1 MLSMSSG
8 GTASPATGGWFF
20 LVDENLPRLLAS
32 QLRTAGYQAEDV
44 REVGL
49 GAHPDADVW
58 RYARG
63 QARIIITQDS
73 DFADI
78 RAYPPP
84 HAGIVIADLP
94 DRLVIAAKMQ
104 VILDGLAS
112 LVGQSL
118 ANAIVTI
125 APGKV
130 RVRR

>member
-1 MLSMSSG
+1 MRRVSASG
-8 GTASPATGGWFF
+8 SATTAIGGWYF
-20 LVDENLPRLLAS
+20 LVDENLPRLLAPR
-32 QLRTAGYQAEDV
+32 LRNAGYRAEDV
-44 REVGL
+44 RDVGL

-58 RYARG
+58 RYAQA
-63 QARIIITQDS
+63 QARTIITQDS

-84 HAGIVIADLP
+84 HTGIVIADLP

-104 VILDGLAS
+104 VILDGTAS
-112 LVGQSL
+112 LVGQSFT
-118 ANAIVTI
+118 NAIVTI